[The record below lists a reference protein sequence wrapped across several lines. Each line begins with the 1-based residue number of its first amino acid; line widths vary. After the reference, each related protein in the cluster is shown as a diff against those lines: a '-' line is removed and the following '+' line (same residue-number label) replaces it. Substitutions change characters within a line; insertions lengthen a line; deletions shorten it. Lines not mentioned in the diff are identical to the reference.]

1 MSRANP
7 DARASVQVRATFYIL
22 WKMRCFTFEEIKNK
36 LIELYGFTNL
46 DERKKQLWLQENNR
60 KRMETRLHNAH
71 PQVYCQYLMF
81 LLKDTLLMRIA
92 QNLKA
97 ASSGGGLEK
106 DLNVLMKGIT
116 LIYNMDKGV
125 ASTEELKPESA
136 DVIKN
141 FLDKFTKTQEITGI

>member
-1 MSRANP
+1 MIKQDKP
-7 DARASVQVRATFYIL
+7 ASVQVRATFYIL
-22 WKMRCFTFEEIKNK
+22 WKMRCFTFEEIKHK
-36 LIELYGFTNL
+36 LIELYGYTNL
-46 DERKKQLWLQENNR
+46 DERKKKLWLQEVSR
-60 KRMETRLHNAH
+60 KRMEARLHNAH

-81 LLKDTLLMRIA
+81 LLKDTLLARIA
-92 QNLKA
+92 MNLKA
-97 ASSGGGLEK
+97 AATDVGLEK
-106 DLNVLMKGIT
+106 NLNVLMKGIT